1 MTGAQAVLNAP
12 VSRAFLPNIFCQKG
26 SFLAWC
32 AEQRCCGTPESRGG
46 TGSGPRADCSKEL
59 RLLSDILAPI
69 PQTLSESQW
78 QITTIL
84 QRPGASRDFYYH
96 LELFISKSV
105 RSKSYTVENKVQATC
120 LHQSYNYLV
129 NTSVSFWPW

>member
-1 MTGAQAVLNAP
+1 MHLSPELSCQTYSAKKEASSHGAQSRDAVVP
-12 VSRAFLPNIFCQKG
+12 
-26 SFLAWC
+26 
-32 AEQRCCGTPESRGG
+32 QRVGGG